1 MLVFNQGGGGG
12 ISTKSLISSKSPLA
26 FSNFSLGAYDFL
38 GNGPMVLDDMISVLD
53 IIHPVNSIIRSSF
66 Y

>member
-1 MLVFNQGGGGG
+1 MREGGV

-26 FSNFSLGAYDFL
+26 FSKFSLGESVFL

-53 IIHPVNSIIRSSF
+53 LSHPVNYIISSRF
-66 Y
+66 